1 MFCKALF
8 GVPIDPIGMGP
19 TKPPNGISLMINT
32 IAMIGTCANPLR
44 GHTRL
49 AAPSPPASQWGRDGR
64 PLVGLPPSALAW
76 GAQAH
81 TAVATWLRQSAQ
93 SGACHRPLH
102 AGCSSQATL
111 VHQSAGQKAPCPPL
125 GHTHAPP
132 RAGPHRHCP
141 GAAAGAIVHLGGS
154 RVAAQRKHV
163 SEQKLRSWEP
173 QRRCME
179 RGVAGIGVGSGPLGP
194 WHPSSAASR
203 AIGRLSNLGR
213 SELLPQRLG
222 GASPLLL
229 ASGGRHTS
237 HRNIWR
243 YGTTSDADHHHQA
256 PIGNS

>member
-1 MFCKALF
+1 MRPQARQRAS
-8 GVPIDPIGMGP
+8 GVAMATPWWACHHQVPLSCASLLRVEHATGP
-19 TKPPNGISLMINT
+19 CTQ
-32 IAMIGTCANPLR
+32 A
-44 GHTRL
+44 
-49 AAPSPPASQWGRDGR
+49 
-64 PLVGLPPSALAW
+64 ALAKPLW
-76 GAQAH
+76 CTKVQGKKHLAH
-81 TAVATWLRQSAQ
+81 
-93 SGACHRPLH
+93 PL
-102 AGCSSQATL
+102 A
-111 VHQSAGQKAPCPPL
+111 

-132 RAGPHRHCP
+132 RAGPHWHCP

-179 RGVAGIGVGSGPLGP
+179 RGVAGIGVGPGPLGP

-237 HRNIWR
+237 HRDIWR